1 MVSKKTTVINPQGMH
16 MRPAQV
22 FVGEMG
28 KFKCDVNILFNGKTI
43 NGKSIMNLMAS
54 LIKKDSEI
62 EIQCSGEDENEALAK
77 AVELVEAGLGDL

>member
-1 MVSKKTTVINPQGMH
+1 MVSAKTTVINPQGMH

-43 NGKSIMNLMAS
+43 NGKSIMNLMAA

-62 EIQCSGEDENEALAK
+62 EIQCSGEQENEALAK
-77 AVELVEAGLGDL
+77 AIELVEAGLGDL

>member
-1 MVSKKTTVINPQGMH
+1 MVSAKTTVINPQGMH

-28 KFKCDVNILFNGKTI
+28 KFKCDVNILFNGKVI

>member
-1 MVSKKTTVINPQGMH
+1 MVSAKTTVINPQGMH

-28 KFKCDVNILFNGKTI
+28 KFKCDVSILFNGKAI

>member
-1 MVSKKTTVINPQGMH
+1 MVSAKTTVINPQGMH

-28 KFKCDVNILFNGKTI
+28 KFKCDVNILFNGKVI

-62 EIQCSGEDENEALAK
+62 EIQCSGEQENEALAK
-77 AVELVEAGLGDL
+77 AIELVEAGLGDL

>member
-1 MVSKKTTVINPQGMH
+1 MVSAKTTVINPQGMH

-22 FVGEMG
+22 FVGELG
-28 KFKCDVNILFNGKTI
+28 KFKCDVNILFNGKVI

-62 EIQCSGEDENEALAK
+62 EIQWSGEDENEALAK

>member
-1 MVSKKTTVINPQGMH
+1 MVSAKTTVINPQGMH

-43 NGKSIMNLMAS
+43 NGKSIMNLMAA

-62 EIQCSGEDENEALAK
+62 EIQCFGEQENEALAK
-77 AVELVEAGLGDL
+77 AIELVEAGLGDL

>member
-1 MVSKKTTVINPQGMH
+1 MVSAKTTVINPQGMH

-28 KFKCDVNILFNGKTI
+28 KFKCDVNILFNGKVI

-77 AVELVEAGLGDL
+77 AIELVESGLGDL

>member
-1 MVSKKTTVINPQGMH
+1 MVSAKTTVINPQGMH

-28 KFKCDVNILFNGKTI
+28 KFKCDVNILFNGKVV
-43 NGKSIMNLMAS
+43 NGKSIMSLMSS

-77 AVELVEAGLGDL
+77 AIELVEAGLGDL

>member
-1 MVSKKTTVINPQGMH
+1 

-77 AVELVEAGLGDL
+77 AIELVEAGLGDL

>member
-1 MVSKKTTVINPQGMH
+1 MVSAKTTVINPQGMH

-22 FVGEMG
+22 FVGEMS
-28 KFKCDVNILFNGKTI
+28 KFKCDINILFNGKVI

-77 AVELVEAGLGDL
+77 AIALVEAGLGDL

>member
-1 MVSKKTTVINPQGMH
+1 MVSAKTTVINPQDMH
-16 MRPAQV
+16 KRPAQV

-28 KFKCDVNILFNGKTI
+28 KFKCDVIILFNGR
-43 NGKSIMNLMAS
+43 SIMNLMDS

-77 AVELVEAGLGDL
+77 AIELVEAGLGNL